1 MRTKLVFA
9 VLAMCLAIVADP
21 LLLFAQGADAKLEE
35 FFKSYLHAH
44 FQQQPLEATRM
55 GDHRFDAQ
63 LEDLTADARAKWL
76 SLTKQTMKELP
87 RQVAYSKL
95 SRAGQIDFEILQ
107 HTLKADEWLTQNT
120 HPYEQ
125 DPRVYS
131 GYINDSI
138 YLLLAQS
145 SLQLET
151 NVSNSI
157 ARMRLIPRVTD
168 AARKNLKNPFRTHT
182 ETAIKQ
188 NRGAIGFFEG
198 DIFTFAT
205 GTHQMEGLKAA
216 AAKVVP
222 ALKEYQTF
230 LEQDVLPRAH
240 GEWRLGKK
248 KFARK
253 LDLEFNAAVNADE
266 VMADAEREFA
276 RVEREMYVISR
287 QLWGK
292 YFAKD
297 PLPPD
302 DEQGRRDTV
311 TRVLASVSKEHCRPE
326 ELTNEMKKRVESLK
340 KFISDNKILKLPE
353 PDNVEVVEMPEF
365 RRGNSTAYMDA
376 PPPLDP
382 GGKGQLA
389 VSPPPKEWDAA
400 RVNTY
405 LEEYNNHMLDILAIH
420 EGYPGHAVQ
429 LEYMN
434 RNPSLI
440 RKVLQSGVYI
450 EGWAVY
456 TEQTML
462 DQGYGGGDLALR
474 LCQLKFY
481 LRAVA
486 NTILDHKMHCSNLS
500 DDEAL
505 KFLIDDCYQSEG
517 EARLKVIRAQQSSCQ
532 LSQYFTGRMAHYRLR
547 QSIERKLGPNFSL
560 ARYHEAVLEPGAV
573 PVKYLPE
580 LVAESLKIPNSDIQH
595 PENRQ

>member
-1 MRTKLVFA
+1 MKLLCQTLPACWLLA
-9 VLAMCLAIVADP
+9 VPIQLS
-21 LLLFAQGADAKLEE
+21 AQNADAKLEE
-35 FFKSYLHAH
+35 FFKSYMDAH

-63 LEDLTADARAKWL
+63 LEELTPEARAKWL
-76 SLTKQTMKELP
+76 ALTRQTMKDLP
-87 RQVAYSKL
+87 RQVPYSKL
-95 SRAGQIDFEILQ
+95 SRDGQIDFEILQ
-107 HTLKADEWLTQNT
+107 HTLKADEWLTENT
-120 HPYEQ
+120 HAYEQ
-125 DPRVYS
+125 DPRIYN
-131 GYINDSI
+131 GYVNDSI

-145 SLQLET
+145 SLPLET

-157 ARMRLIPRVTD
+157 ARMAFIPRITE
-168 AARKNLKNPFRTHT
+168 AARKNLKNPCRTHT

-188 NRGAIGFFEG
+188 NRGAIGFFES
-198 DIFTFAT
+198 DIFTFAA
-205 GTHQMEGLKAA
+205 GTRQMEALKAA
-216 AAKVVP
+216 AAKVV
-222 ALKEYQTF
+222 AVLKEHQTF
-230 LEQDVLPRAH
+230 LQQDLLPRAN

-253 LDLEFNAAVNADE
+253 LDLEFNAAVNADQ

-276 RVEREMYVISR
+276 RVEREMYVIAR

-292 YFAKD
+292 YFGKE
-297 PLPPD
+297 PLPAD
-302 DEQGRRDTV
+302 DELGRRDTV
-311 TRVLASVSKEHCRPE
+311 QKVLAAVSKEHCRPE
-326 ELTNEMKKRVESLK
+326 ELTDQMKQRVESLK
-340 KFISDNKILKLPE
+340 KFISENHILKLPE
-353 PDNVEVVEMPEF
+353 TDKVEVVEMPEF

-434 RNPSLI
+434 RTPSLI

-456 TEQTML
+456 TEQMML
-462 DQGYGGGDLALR
+462 DQGYGNSDLALR

-481 LRAVA
+481 LRTVA
-486 NTILDHKMHCSNLS
+486 NTILDHKMHCSNMT

-505 KFLIDDCYQSEG
+505 KFLINDCYQSEG
-517 EARLKVIRAQQSSCQ
+517 EARLKVIRAKQSSCQ

-547 QSIERKLGPNFSL
+547 QAIERQVGSNFSL

-580 LVAESLKIPNSDIQH
+580 LVKTRLGVTNDEQK
-595 PENRQ
+595 